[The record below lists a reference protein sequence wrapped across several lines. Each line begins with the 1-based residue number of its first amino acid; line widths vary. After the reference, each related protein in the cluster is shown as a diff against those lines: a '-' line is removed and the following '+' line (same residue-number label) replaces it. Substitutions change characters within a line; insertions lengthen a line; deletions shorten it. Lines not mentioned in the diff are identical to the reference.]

1 MAKIAD
7 FLKVPGYNARRAAE
21 STDSDR
27 DKLEEELAKIDAE
40 YDKAAGGSRLPDPPE
55 YEKLVYDA
63 PGDEEIAARAAEE
76 LEAERVAGVEKIESD
91 SAAAK
96 AAKETERTAAAER
109 AEQTKREIS
118 DSYDAAVKAFASD
131 ALSRGLARSSVAV
144 NKTAELESGRARALS
159 EAAAEAEAAA
169 SAIDEELAALEAARV
184 QALNSFD
191 IAHAAKVTQRI
202 SELTEEREKRR
213 EEVLKYN
220 NELLEQANKDARDKA
235 ALESDLYTEYLNQLK
250 LSGELGSSDP
260 AASARNS
267 AKYEAVRNYL
277 LAMNKSD
284 AAEAVRTDDLVRGS
298 LTDYYYYKLYNEFC
312 K

>member
-1 MAKIAD
+1 M
-7 FLKVPGYNARRAAE
+7 
-21 STDSDR
+21 
-27 DKLEEELAKIDAE
+27 
-40 YDKAAGGSRLPDPPE
+40 
-55 YEKLVYDA
+55 
-63 PGDEEIAARAAEE
+63 
-76 LEAERVAGVEKIESD
+76 
-91 SAAAK
+91 
-96 AAKETERTAAAER
+96 
-109 AEQTKREIS
+109 
-118 DSYDAAVKAFASD
+118 
-131 ALSRGLARSSVAV
+131 
-144 NKTAELESGRARALS
+144 
-159 EAAAEAEAAA
+159 
-169 SAIDEELAALEAARV
+169 